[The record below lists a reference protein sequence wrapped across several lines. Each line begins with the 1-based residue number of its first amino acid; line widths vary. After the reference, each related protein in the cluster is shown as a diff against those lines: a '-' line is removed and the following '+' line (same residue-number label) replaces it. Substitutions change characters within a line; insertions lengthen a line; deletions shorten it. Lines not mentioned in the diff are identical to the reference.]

1 MTATEIKQK
10 SLISKAFRKKSNL
23 QIYFNTEKEENQMYK
38 NELQSLSDSELML
51 LLQIAREKRSKQI
64 KAIYE
69 ELNRRNREE

>member
-1 MTATEIKQK
+1 MTEIKQK

-38 NELQSLSDSELML
+38 NELQTLSDSELML

>member
-1 MTATEIKQK
+1 MTEIKQK

>member
-1 MTATEIKQK
+1 MTEIKQK

-51 LLQIAREKRSKQI
+51 LLQIAREKHSKQI

-69 ELNRRNREE
+69 EMNRRNREV

>member
-1 MTATEIKQK
+1 
-10 SLISKAFRKKSNL
+10 
-23 QIYFNTEKEENQMYK
+23 MYR

-51 LLQIAREKRSKQI
+51 LLQIAREKRSKQT

>member
-1 MTATEIKQK
+1 
-10 SLISKAFRKKSNL
+10 
-23 QIYFNTEKEENQMYK
+23 MYR
-38 NELQSLSDSELML
+38 NELQSLSDNELML

>member
-1 MTATEIKQK
+1 MTEIKQK

-69 ELNRRNREE
+69 ELNRRNREV